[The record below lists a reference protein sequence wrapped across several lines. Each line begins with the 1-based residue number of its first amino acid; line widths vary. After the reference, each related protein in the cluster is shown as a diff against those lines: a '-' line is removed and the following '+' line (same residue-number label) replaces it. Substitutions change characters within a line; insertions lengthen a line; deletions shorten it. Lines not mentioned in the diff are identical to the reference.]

1 VITRPYTKGSI
12 KNGKNEVSLVARLAM
27 KSLLMGTRRYLY
39 KMYNYHDSQT
49 YGYKRSGILPRIEV
63 IDLGVEW
70 SGFGLAV

>member
-1 VITRPYTKGSI
+1 
-12 KNGKNEVSLVARLAM
+12 
-27 KSLLMGTRRYLY
+27 MGTRRYLC

-49 YGYKRSGILPRIEV
+49 YGYKRCGILPRIEA